1 MTERAAALPGRER
14 EVLGERGPAV
24 RPGLGRFDRGRHPQ
38 HAYVVAS
45 RASVIPAQ
53 AEPRAWGVDSRVK
66 HENDGGAARE

>member
-1 MTERAAALPGRER
+1 MTEGAAALPLRER
-14 EVLGERGPAV
+14 EVLGERGPAG

-53 AEPRAWGVDSRVK
+53 AGIRAGAWIPVSS
-66 HENDGGAARE
+66 ENDGRAARE